1 MVDSESKQVVVPVTS
16 SADSSSSWATDRA
29 VAMLNLGVTIQEA
42 EKRLVAHG
50 LSHATAA
57 SAVEAAVEE
66 RVRQKF
72 LPLWRADRRAFANRL
87 VSALIVIAYL
97 LLIWRFGG
105 PWAALHLCR
114 IFVLPLFCIWFPEP
128 FGRCT
133 AIVYWRHVN
142 LPTPA
147 GFVRFGGW
155 LILLL
160 LMIVPVVAAIYAV
173 HERRVGVLP

>member
-29 VAMLNLGVTIQEA
+29 VARLNLGVTIQEA

-72 LPLWRADRRAFANRL
+72 LPLWRAGRRFICAAFSYCPFFASGFPSRL
-87 VSALIVIAYL
+87 DAVPPLCTGGTLTCRRQPVS
-97 LLIWRFGG
+97 
-105 PWAALHLCR
+105 C
-114 IFVLPLFCIWFPEP
+114 VL
-128 FGRCT
+128 
-133 AIVYWRHVN
+133 
-142 LPTPA
+142 
-147 GFVRFGGW
+147 
-155 LILLL
+155 
-160 LMIVPVVAAIYAV
+160 AV
-173 HERRVGVLP
+173 G